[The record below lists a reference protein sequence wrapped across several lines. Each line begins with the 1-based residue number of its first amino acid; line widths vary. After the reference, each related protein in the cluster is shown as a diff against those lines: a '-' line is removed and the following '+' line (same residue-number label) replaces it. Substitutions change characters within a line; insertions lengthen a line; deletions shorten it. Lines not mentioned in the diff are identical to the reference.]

1 MHELDD
7 ALAVL
12 DELLDEELLIVLS
25 TLLEED
31 EINIGR
37 DYPDRNSRMDMIYYL
52 LTFDAETD
60 DDIDLKQERID
71 LIVSE
76 DWADELN

>member
-25 TLLEED
+25 TLLEEE